1 MRIRTVLFLC
11 IILLLTF
18 QAQSAETP
26 LAIVKNSIGEIL
38 DILASEE
45 YRNEENRQPLREKI
59 FSIANDRFFWE
70 EIAKRSLGRKWK
82 DQTREDQEKF
92 VSLFTK
98 LLKDN
103 YIGKLES
110 YSQQQV
116 IYEEEIFKGQYAEVR
131 TKIVQEK
138 GEDIPVYYR
147 MINEGGTWLVYD
159 VVIEG
164 ISLVK
169 NYRSQFEDMLSKS
182 SFKEFLDKIEN
193 KLKEEKK

>member
-26 LAIVKNSIGEIL
+26 LAIVKNSIGEML

-82 DQTREDQEKF
+82 DQTREDQERF
-92 VSLFTK
+92 VSLFTR